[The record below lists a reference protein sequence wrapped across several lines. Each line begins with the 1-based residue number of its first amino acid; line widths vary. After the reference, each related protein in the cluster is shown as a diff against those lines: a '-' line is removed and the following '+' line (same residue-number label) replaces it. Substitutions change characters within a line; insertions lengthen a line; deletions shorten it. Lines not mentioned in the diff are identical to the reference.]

1 MHRRGRED
9 ENLCQSVPMYN
20 PLTCIH
26 PTHSAALTQPASER
40 LSKENKAIQKG
51 KTKHGFG
58 EQQIT
63 PKLSFF
69 FFLLFHWEV
78 KLNRIGFLHIC
89 QTNIPGDSTAPYKL
103 HNWTHRKGWEAHS
116 SLRGCLWRVGDTAA
130 IGRVTVP
137 VQWPTSPQLSL
148 LLGVEL

>member
-1 MHRRGRED
+1 MRISASLF
-9 ENLCQSVPMYN
+9 LC
-20 PLTCIH
+20 
-26 PTHSAALTQPASER
+26 
-40 LSKENKAIQKG
+40 
-51 KTKHGFG
+51 
-58 EQQIT
+58 IT
-63 PKLSFF
+63 PLHAYTLLIPLLSHSRHPRDSRRRIKQYRKVRQNMGLESNRLLLNFLSF

-89 QTNIPGDSTAPYKL
+89 QTNIPGDSTALYKL